1 MEETEF
7 LTRVKECH
15 GLILKLIG
23 LYAYSPQDRNDLYQ
37 EILLNAWKSLPQ
49 FRREAKFS
57 TWLYQL
63 ALNTILTANR
73 KKKPLSYHDD
83 LAGFAIAVN
92 PDNEEREAVKLLYSA
107 IRRLPEVE
115 RAVISLHLEGYPNR
129 EVADMTGIKIN
140 YMAVKLS
147 RIKAYLQTYLNK
159 Q

>member
-1 MEETEF
+1 MEEAEF
-7 LTRVKECH
+7 LNQVKQCH

-63 ALNTILTANR
+63 ALNTILTANQ
-73 KKKPLSYHDD
+73 KKKPLNYHDD
-83 LAGFAIAVN
+83 MAGFEIPVHPAG
-92 PDNEEREAVKLLYSA
+92 EEKEAVQLLYSA

-115 RAVISLHLEGYPNR
+115 RAVISLHLEGYPNQ
-129 EVADMTGIKIN
+129 EVANMTGIKIN
-140 YMAVKLS
+140 YVAVKLS